1 MEKGPV
7 AGKSLMMIP
16 SVGSDKRVQ
25 WRCAS
30 DDIPDK
36 YLPPSCRQRSR

>member
-1 MEKGPV
+1 
-7 AGKSLMMIP
+7 
-16 SVGSDKRVQ
+16 VQ